1 MSAETAASTTAPA
14 PRQFTVARSVEIARL
29 RWAADLVGDAGIRAY
44 GTRVL
49 PVQGGAQ

>member
-1 MSAETAASTTAPA
+1 MNAATVAPAAAPA
-14 PRQFTVARSVEIARL
+14 PRQFTVARSTEIARL

-44 GTRVL
+44 GIRVL